1 MLEKKILTLCLYTF
15 SNPLLVS
22 PPVNQTSCYE
32 SIFYISSI
40 KITLPVLLPKPI
52 LLPQFYLNFW
62 LSVSFIYSII
72 VCCVCVLLSM
82 QNLLS
87 NCSKGEDVVI
97 GEGLYLHQLLTC
109 HRTSPIT
116 MMREPHCCELGL
128 SQYKNFK
135 LSTDTPYSIP
145 FSKCGVEKREENI
158 KKLFFF

>member
-15 SNPLLVS
+15 SNPLLAS

-32 SIFYISSI
+32 SIFYITPI
-40 KITLPVLLPKPI
+40 KITLPLLLPKPI

-62 LSVSFIYSII
+62 LSLSFIYSII

-87 NCSKGEDVVI
+87 NCCKGENVVI

-116 MMREPHCCELGL
+116 MIREPHCCELGL

-135 LSTDTPYSIP
+135 LSTDTPYSKP
-145 FSKCGVEKREENI
+145 FSIMWSGKEGRKH
-158 KKLFFF
+158 